1 MNEAN
6 KVKELE
12 KDLARIPRPVNDG
25 ISVVDIANKSKGK
38 FVEVYI
44 GMRHYQGRIISVDD
58 YFNLCLDDGNK
69 LHFLKATKIT
79 EIILLKD
86 GL

>member
-1 MNEAN
+1 MNDIEN
-6 KVKELE
+6 R
-12 KDLARIPRPVNDG
+12 DRFDINTIPKPLNNN
-25 ISVVDIANKSKGK
+25 ISVVDIAFRNQGK